1 MKLIPSRAP
10 LNIVPFI
17 DIMLVLLCMVLSV
30 STFIAQGEIKV
41 NLPDSKTQ
49 RDSVPDEGESKKL
62 EISEKGEIFF
72 DGKKMTADTLKEM
85 LRSTGADVHIEL
97 RIDEK
102 AFRNTDLNEMA
113 ELAGLYKTTN
123 HRLLISMLKEMKRH
137 E

>member
-41 NLPDSKTQ
+41 NLPEASTQ
-49 RDSVPDEGESKKL
+49 DKLTDVESELILL
-62 EISEKGEIFF
+62 EIGENNEIYF
-72 DGKKMTADTLKEM
+72 DGKKADSESVAEKLTSLDP
-85 LRSTGADVHIEL
+85 AVHLEL

-102 AFRNTDLNEMA
+102 ADFGLFIVVLDKLRELNHGNFSIA
-113 ELAGLYKTTN
+113 TKKTK
-123 HRLLISMLKEMKRH
+123 L
-137 E
+137 

>member
-41 NLPDSKTQ
+41 NLPEAKTQ
-49 RDSVPDEGESKKL
+49 EKTVDVESELKLL
-62 EISEKGEIFF
+62 EIGENNEIYF
-72 DGKKMTADTLKEM
+72 DGKKSDPDSLMESL
-85 LRSTGADVHIEL
+85 STVAPDVHLEL

-102 AFRNTDLNEMA
+102 ADFGLFIAVLDKLRELNHGNFSIA
-113 ELAGLYKTTN
+113 TKKTK
-123 HRLLISMLKEMKRH
+123 L
-137 E
+137 

>member
-30 STFIAQGEIKV
+30 STFIAQGKIKV

-49 RDSVPDEGESKKL
+49 RDTVPDDGESKKL

-85 LRSTGADVHIEL
+85 LHSIGADVHIEL

-102 AFRNTDLNEMA
+102 ADFGLFVTVLDELRELHHENFSIATEKA
-113 ELAGLYKTTN
+113 EL
-123 HRLLISMLKEMKRH
+123 
-137 E
+137 

>member
-41 NLPDSKTQ
+41 NLPEASTQ
-49 RDSVPDEGESKKL
+49 DKLPDVESELKLL
-62 EISEKGEIFF
+62 EIGENNEIYF
-72 DGKKMTADTLKEM
+72 DGKKTDSESVGEM
-85 LRSTGADVHIEL
+85 LTSLEPDVHLEL

-102 AFRNTDLNEMA
+102 ADFGLFIVVLDKLRELNHGNFSIA
-113 ELAGLYKTTN
+113 TKKTK
-123 HRLLISMLKEMKRH
+123 L
-137 E
+137 